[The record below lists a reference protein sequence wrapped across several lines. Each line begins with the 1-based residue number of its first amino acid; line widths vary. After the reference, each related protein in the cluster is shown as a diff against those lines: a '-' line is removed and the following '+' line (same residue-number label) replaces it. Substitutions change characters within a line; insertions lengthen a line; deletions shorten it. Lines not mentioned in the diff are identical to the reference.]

1 VQQPSTDQAPPA
13 TEGAGTVDY
22 DLHGIARIRLVDASP
37 GDVAAVTRQLGPL
50 RAEVKGEPDVE
61 VRFVERLPL
70 SGPLRYLDYRDS
82 GFTDDAFLVLR
93 GPGKAQVK
101 VQVPLDR
108 AGGRCEIVC
117 ETGLPGV
124 PLLVPVLNYT
134 ALAKGV
140 LPLHAAAFTYEGTGV
155 LVTGWA
161 KGGKTETLLA
171 FMANGARY
179 VGDEWVYVSP
189 RGERL
194 HGIPEPIKLWD
205 WHLPDLPQYRALL
218 GRGGR
223 ARLRGLLAA
232 ERVSRAVGRAAG
244 GRPARALD
252 RVSWLLE
259 SQRWV
264 NVHPERLFGQAACA
278 LEGPLD
284 KVFLVVSD
292 EQPDVRV
299 EEIDAREVARRM
311 VFSLEFE
318 RLDLRAAYLK
328 FRFAFPELS
337 NPILEDSER
346 VHAELLDRALS
357 GKEACAVYHPFP
369 ARIPAL
375 FDAIAPLL

>member
-1 VQQPSTDQAPPA
+1 VAPAVP
-13 TEGAGTVDY
+13 GIVDY

-37 GDVAAVTRQLGPL
+37 GDVAAVSRQLGRI
-50 RAEVKGEPDVE
+50 RAPTGGEPEIV
-61 VRFVERLPL
+61 VRFVERLLP
-70 SGPLRYLDYRDS
+70 SGTLRYLGYRDS
-82 GFTDDAFLVLR
+82 GFTDDSFLVLR
-93 GPGKAQVK
+93 GSAKAEVK
-101 VQVPLDR
+101 VQLPLDR
-108 AGGRCEIVC
+108 VGGRCEIVC
-117 ETGLPGV
+117 ETGLPGI

-140 LPLHAAAFTYEGTGV
+140 LPLHASAFTYQGTGV

-179 VGDEWVYVSP
+179 VGDEWVYVSA

-218 GRGGR
+218 GHGGR

-232 ERVSRAVGRAAG
+232 ERAADAAG
-244 GRPARALD
+244 QIAPGRSARALE
-252 RVSWLLE
+252 RVSRLVE
-259 SQRWV
+259 NRRWA
-264 NVHPERLFGQAACA
+264 NVHPEQLFGEANCV

-284 KVFLVVSD
+284 KLFLVIGD

-299 EEIDAREVARRM
+299 EAIDALEVARRM

-328 FRFAFPELS
+328 FRFAFPERS

-346 VHAELLDRALS
+346 VHAELLGGAL
-357 GKEACAVYHPFP
+357 GGQEAYAVYHPFP